1 MMLKQFIKGV
11 AMLLVMIVLTG
22 IAYPLVVTGLAQLF
36 FPHQANGSL
45 VYKNGKA
52 VGSQLIGQNLSD
64 PKYFQPRPSAAGTNG
79 YDATA
84 SGGSNLGPTNKDL
97 LKAVADRAN
106 TIRRQNGLSSSQEI
120 PSDLVTA
127 SASGLDPDITPEG
140 AMLQV
145 PRIAKLRNLPAAT
158 IRNLVQQDTT
168 PRQLGIFG
176 EPRVNVLRLNLD
188 LDGLTK

>member
-1 MMLKQFIKGV
+1 MLKQFTKGF
-11 AMLLVMIVLTG
+11 AMLLVMTVLTG

-45 VYKNGKA
+45 VYQNGKM
-52 VGSQLIGQNLSD
+52 VGSQLIGQNFTDL
-64 PKYFQPRPSAAGTNG
+64 KYFQSRPSAAGKNG

-84 SGGSNLGPTNKDL
+84 SGGSNLGPTNKEFL
-97 LKAVADRAN
+97 NSVAERVN
-106 TIRRQNGLSSSQEI
+106 RIRQQNGLSSNQTV

-140 AMLQV
+140 AMIQV
-145 PRIAKLRNLPAAT
+145 PRIAKLRNLPLET
-158 IRNLVQQDTT
+158 VENLVREDTT

-176 EPRVNVLRLNLD
+176 EPCVNVLRLNLD
-188 LDGLTK
+188 LDTLEK

>member
-1 MMLKQFIKGV
+1 MLKQFSKGF

-22 IAYPLVVTGLAQLF
+22 IAYPLAVTGLAQLF

-45 VYKNGKA
+45 VYQDSQA
-52 VGSQLIGQNLSD
+52 VGSQLIGQNFSD
-64 PKYFQPRPSAAGTNG
+64 LKYFQARPSAAGQSG
-79 YDATA
+79 YDAA
-84 SGGSNLGPTNKDL
+84 SSGGSNLGPTNKDFL
-97 LKAVADRAN
+97 NSVAERADK
-106 TIRRQNGLSSSQEI
+106 IRSQNGLSPDQTI

-140 AMLQV
+140 AMLQAS
-145 PRIAKLRNLPAAT
+145 RIARLRNLPVET
-158 IRNLVQQDTT
+158 VKNLIRQDTT

-188 LDGLTK
+188 LDSLKK

>member
-1 MMLKQFIKGV
+1 MLKQFTKGF

-45 VYKNGKA
+45 AYKNGQV
-52 VGSQLIGQNLSD
+52 VGSQLIGQNFTDL
-64 PKYFQPRPSAAGTNG
+64 KYFQPRPSAAGKDG

-84 SGGSNLGPTNKDL
+84 SGGSNLGPTNKDFL
-97 LKAVADRAN
+97 NSVAERAN
-106 TIRRQNGLSSSQEI
+106 TIRQQNGLSSNQAV

-140 AMLQV
+140 AMIQV
-145 PRIAKLRNLPAAT
+145 SRIAKLRNLPAET
-158 IRNLVQQDTT
+158 VENLVRHDTT

-188 LDGLTK
+188 LDTLTK

>member
-1 MMLKQFIKGV
+1 MLKQFAKGF

-36 FPHQANGSL
+36 FPHQANGSV
-45 VYKNGKA
+45 VYKSGQV
-52 VGSQLIGQNLSD
+52 VGSQLIGQNFTD
-64 PKYFQPRPSAAGTNG
+64 PKYFQSRPSDAGENG

-84 SGGSNLGPTNKDL
+84 SGGSNLGPTNKDFL
-97 LKAVADRAN
+97 NSVAERAN
-106 TIRRQNGLSSSQEI
+106 NIRQQNELSPNQVV

-140 AMLQV
+140 AMIQV
-145 PRIAKLRNLPAAT
+145 SRIAKLRNLPVGT
-158 IRNLVQQDTT
+158 VENLVRQDTT

-176 EPRVNVLRLNLD
+176 EARVNVLRLNLD
-188 LDGLTK
+188 LDNLSK

>member
-1 MMLKQFIKGV
+1 MLKQFAKGF

-22 IAYPLVVTGLAQLF
+22 IAYPLVVTGLAQVF
-36 FPHQANGSL
+36 FPQQANGSL
-45 VYKNGKA
+45 VYKSGQA
-52 VGSQLIGQNLSD
+52 VGSQLIGQNFTDL
-64 PKYFQPRPSAAGTNG
+64 KYFQSRPSTAGKNG

-84 SGGSNLGPTNKDL
+84 SGGSNLGPTNKDFL
-97 LKAVADRAN
+97 NSVAERAN
-106 TIRRQNGLSSSQEI
+106 NIRQQNELSPNQAV

-140 AMLQV
+140 AMIQV
-145 PRIAKLRNLPAAT
+145 SRIAKLRNLPVET
-158 IRNLVQQDTT
+158 VENLVRQDTT

-188 LDGLTK
+188 LDNLTK

>member
-1 MMLKQFIKGV
+1 MLKQITKGF

-36 FPHQANGSL
+36 FPHQANSSL
-45 VYKNGKA
+45 VYKSGQV
-52 VGSQLIGQNLSD
+52 VGSQLIGQNFTD
-64 PKYFQPRPSAAGTNG
+64 PRYFQSRPSSAGKNG
-79 YDATA
+79 FDPTA
-84 SGGSNLGPTNKDL
+84 SGGSNLGPTNQDF
-97 LKAVADRAN
+97 LKAVTDRADN
-106 TIRRQNGLSSSQEI
+106 IRNQNGLSQNQVI

-140 AMLQV
+140 ALLQV
-145 PRIAKLRNLPAAT
+145 PRIAKLRNLPVET
-158 IRNLVQQDTT
+158 VINLVQQDTT

-188 LDGLTK
+188 LDSLTK